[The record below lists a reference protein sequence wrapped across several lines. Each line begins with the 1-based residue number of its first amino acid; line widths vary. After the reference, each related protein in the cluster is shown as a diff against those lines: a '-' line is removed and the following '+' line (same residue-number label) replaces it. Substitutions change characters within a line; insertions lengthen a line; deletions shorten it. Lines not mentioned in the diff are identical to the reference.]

1 MTVIHSPGSNR
12 AAGSPGAADEYPIGK
27 LQAWYM
33 LAMLMLLMVF
43 GLMDRMIIGT
53 LFPKLKEEW
62 GLSDTQLGGLV
73 SATYWGMAVFV
84 IPAAILVDRWSRK
97 QAIVLMATI
106 WTGATIACGM
116 AGNVGHLIIARF
128 FIGAGEGGYNAGAIS
143 VVSSIFPERLRTT
156 ATSLFSSA
164 GTFGSVLGVAIGGYV
179 ATKYG
184 WREAFFAVAAPGLL
198 VVLLF
203 ALTARDFKT
212 VALKMVGDDGQ
223 QRKMELKDSIRVLF
237 ATPSLLALYAGIS
250 GVLFMNAAIY
260 AWLPALLNR
269 SDGMTMSDAA
279 IHSALILLAASCGT
293 VLGGVLVDRLKR
305 FGRRVLMLA
314 PAAYALIGALAFI
327 LAFSRLSGDLR
338 FAVLCIGGFFLGAI
352 FGPVFAACQTVVH
365 PGLRATVVGVINV
378 IGQIIGGLGPLAA
391 GLLSDAIGLES
402 ALALICLSLLAAGIA
417 MLVGAS
423 RFEADVL
430 RIEQISAGI
439 EGGGGGSASPLAP
452 AHA

>member
-1 MTVIHSPGSNR
+1 MSHMHAPGEQ
-12 AAGSPGAADEYPIGK
+12 GPEDYPIPKG
-27 LQAWYM
+27 QAWYL

-84 IPAAILVDRWSRK
+84 IPAAILTDRWSRK
-97 QAIVLMATI
+97 QAIVLMAAI
-106 WTGATIACGM
+106 WTCATIACGL
-116 AGNVGHLIIARF
+116 ATNVAQLIAARF

-143 VVSSIFPERLRTT
+143 MISSTFPERLRTT

-164 GTFGSVLGVAIGGYV
+164 GTLGSVLGVAIGGYV
-179 ATKYG
+179 ATHYG
-184 WREAFFAVAAPGLL
+184 WREAFFVVAAPGLL

-203 ALTARDFKT
+203 AFTARDSRP
-212 VALKMVGDDGQ
+212 VALEMVGDDGR
-223 QRKMELKDSIRVLF
+223 QRKMVLGDSMRVLF
-237 ATPSLLALYAGIS
+237 ASPSLLGLYVGIS

-269 SDGMTMSDAA
+269 SEGMAMGDAA
-279 IHSALILLAASCGT
+279 MHSALVLLAASCGT
-293 VLGGVLVDRLKR
+293 VLGGVLVDRLKG

-314 PAAYALIGALAFI
+314 PATYAFLGALAFI
-327 LAFSRLSGDLR
+327 FAFSSLHGDAR
-338 FAVLCIGGFFLGAI
+338 FVVLCVGGFFLGAI

-378 IGQIIGGLGPLAA
+378 IGQIVGGLGPLTV
-391 GLLSDAIGLES
+391 GLLSDAIGLET
-402 ALALICLSLLAAGIA
+402 ALAVVCIALLAAGVALAI
-417 MLVGAS
+417 
-423 RFEADVL
+423 
-430 RIEQISAGI
+430 
-439 EGGGGGSASPLAP
+439 GSASFENDAVRAERMARAADADAQPGTDP
-452 AHA
+452 ALGHA